1 MSTTQ
6 ANITDQQRRISL
18 IAILVVFML
27 GALDM
32 TILSTATPTIVADLN
47 GLELYAWVTTAYML
61 SSTVLVPIFGKL
73 GDMYGRKLV
82 LVWGIAIFLLG
93 SVLCGLSG
101 EFGDLPILGDG
112 MQQLIVFRAVKGV
125 GGAALF
131 TSAIGIV
138 ADLYPPMQRAKFMGL
153 FGAVFALASLI
164 GPTIGGVLT
173 DHASG
178 MWFGHYIAGWRW
190 VFYAN
195 LPLGMVALYM
205 VANKMP
211 TLNSHQGGKID
222 YLGAMLLL
230 VVFIPFLLA
239 LTWGGN
245 RYAWDSPELLSIF
258 ALSGVAFLA
267 FIWVESRTPD
277 AVMPLDLFQNRVFV
291 ITNLSSFVLGMA
303 FMGAVMFMPLYMQV
317 VLGVD
322 ATGSGFAMLPL
333 MGGLMFTSILSGRLV
348 SKSGKYKAYMVGGV
362 VILIVGMYLLTGL
375 GVDSSL
381 TQLNIAMVVV
391 GLGLGPS
398 QSLVNLIVQSAFPAA
413 KIGVATS
420 STQFFRQVGNT
431 VGIAIFGAVLVSSLT
446 TELPKQLPQLVTSGA
461 EFNLSQA
468 QSNAMNPGTIRATV
482 RAQFDAYTPIVERAF
497 AGDRMAAITLV
508 NNPLLPAELK
518 APLESFLAQENATEV
533 PNAQRYLAAYN
544 AGIEQQVTAA
554 VTTIE
559 RGTKTAFSNS
569 ITSMFTTSL
578 WICLLGLIVSLFIP
592 VISLG
597 GHEQEAEQVAG
608 LKEAEVS

>member
-1 MSTTQ
+1 MSDTQ
-6 ANITDQQRRISL
+6 TAITDQQRRISL

-73 GDMYGRKLV
+73 GDMYGRKRIL
-82 LVWGIAIFLLG
+82 LWGISIFLAG
-93 SVLCGLSG
+93 SVLCGMSG
-101 EFGDLPILGDG
+101 EFGDLPLLGDG
-112 MQQLIVFRAVKGV
+112 MMQLIIFRAVKGV

-138 ADLYPPMQRAKFMGL
+138 ADLYPPMKRAKFMGL
-153 FGAVFALASLI
+153 FGAIFALASLI
-164 GPTIGGVLT
+164 GPTIGGLLT

-178 MWFGHYIAGWRW
+178 VWFGHPIAGWRW

-195 LPLGMVALYM
+195 LPLGLIALYM
-205 VANKMP
+205 VAKKMP

-222 YLGAMLLL
+222 YLGASLLL
-230 VVFIPFLLA
+230 LVFIPFLLA

-245 RYAWDSPELLSIF
+245 RYAWDSAQLLGMF
-258 ALSGVAFLA
+258 ALSAVSLIA
-267 FIWVESRTPD
+267 FIAVESRTPD
-277 AVMPLDLFQNRVFV
+277 AVMPLDLFKSRVFV
-291 ITNLSSFVLGMA
+291 FANLSSFILGMA

-362 VILIVGMYLLTGL
+362 IILVAGVYLLTRL
-375 GVDSSL
+375 DASSTL

-398 QSLVNLIVQSAFPAA
+398 QSLINLIVQSAFPIA

-431 VGIAIFGAVLVSSLT
+431 VGVAIFGAVMVSSLA
-446 TELPKQLPQLVTSGA
+446 TELPRQLPQMAGSGA
-461 EFNLSQA
+461 SMNMSQA
-468 QSNAMNPGTIRATV
+468 QSSAMNPQAVQDMV
-482 RAQFDAYTPIVERAF
+482 RARFDAYAPTVEQAF
-497 AGDRMAAITLV
+497 AGDRSAASEV
-508 NNPLLPAELK
+508 VGNPLLPDEFK
-518 APLESFLAQENATEV
+518 APLVEYLGSKSDSAV
-533 PNAQRYLAAYN
+533 PNAQRYLAAYHDSID
-544 AGIEQQVTAA
+544 AQVETA
-554 VTTIE
+554 VTTIQQ
-559 RGTKTAFSNS
+559 GTRTAFSNA
-569 ITSMFTTSL
+569 ITSMFSASL
-578 WICLLGLIVSLFIP
+578 WICLIGLLITAFIP

-597 GHEQEAEQVAG
+597 AHGEREAQA
-608 LKEAEVS
+608 

>member
-1 MSTTQ
+1 MSDTQ
-6 ANITDQQRRISL
+6 TAITDQQRRISL

-73 GDMYGRKLV
+73 GDMYGRKRIL
-82 LVWGIAIFLLG
+82 LWGISIFLAG
-93 SVLCGLSG
+93 SVLCGMSG
-101 EFGDLPILGDG
+101 EFGDLPLLGDG
-112 MQQLIVFRAVKGV
+112 MMQLIIFRAVKGV

-138 ADLYPPMQRAKFMGL
+138 ADLYPPMKRAKFMGL
-153 FGAVFALASLI
+153 FGAIFALASLI
-164 GPTIGGVLT
+164 GPTIGGLLT

-178 MWFGHYIAGWRW
+178 VWFGHPIAGWRW

-195 LPLGMVALYM
+195 LPLGLIALYM
-205 VANKMP
+205 VAKKMP
-211 TLNSHQGGKID
+211 TLNNHQGGKID
-222 YLGAMLLL
+222 YPGAALLL
-230 VVFIPFLLA
+230 LVFIPFLLA

-245 RYAWDSPELLSIF
+245 RYAWDSAQLLGMF
-258 ALSGVAFLA
+258 ALSAVSLLA
-267 FIWVESRTPD
+267 FIAVESRTPD
-277 AVMPLDLFQNRVFV
+277 AVMPLDLFKSRVFV
-291 ITNLSSFVLGMA
+291 FANLSSFILGMA

-362 VILIVGMYLLTGL
+362 IILVAGVYLLTRL
-375 GVDSSL
+375 DASSTL

-398 QSLVNLIVQSAFPAA
+398 QSLINLIVQSAFPIA

-431 VGIAIFGAVLVSSLT
+431 VGVAIFGAVMVSSLAS
-446 TELPKQLPQLVTSGA
+446 ELPRQLPQMAGSGA
-461 EFNLSQA
+461 TMNMSQA
-468 QSNAMNPGTIRATV
+468 QSSAMNPQAVQDMV
-482 RAQFDAYTPIVERAF
+482 RARFDAYAPTVEQAF
-497 AGDRMAAITLV
+497 AGDRSAASEV
-508 NNPLLPAELK
+508 VGNPLLPDEFK
-518 APLESFLAQENATEV
+518 APLVEYLGSKSDSAV
-533 PNAQRYLAAYN
+533 PNAQRYLAAYHDSID
-544 AGIEQQVTAA
+544 AQVETA
-554 VTTIE
+554 VTTIQQ
-559 RGTKTAFSNS
+559 GTRTAFSNA
-569 ITSMFTTSL
+569 ITSMFSASL
-578 WICLLGLIVSLFIP
+578 WICLIGLLITAFIP

-597 GHEQEAEQVAG
+597 AHGEREAQA
-608 LKEAEVS
+608 

>member
-1 MSTTQ
+1 MSSSQT
-6 ANITDQQRRISL
+6 NITDQQRRISL

-32 TILSTATPTIVADLN
+32 TILSTATPTIVAELN

-73 GDMYGRKLV
+73 GDMYGRKQV
-82 LVWGIAIFLLG
+82 LVCGIAIFLFG
-93 SVLCGLSG
+93 SMLCGLSG
-101 EFGDLPILGDG
+101 EFGNLPIIGDG
-112 MQQLIVFRAVKGV
+112 MHQLIVFRAVKGI

-153 FGAVFALASLI
+153 FGAIFALASLI
-164 GPTIGGVLT
+164 GPTVGGILT

-178 MWFGHYIAGWRW
+178 TLFGHYIAGWRW

-195 LPLGMVALYM
+195 LPLGLVALYM
-205 VANKMP
+205 VAIKMP
-211 TLNSHQGGKID
+211 TLHIHNGGKID
-222 YLGAMLLL
+222 YLGALLLL

-245 RYAWDSPELLSIF
+245 RYAWDSTELLSMF
-258 ALSGVAFLA
+258 ALSGSALLL
-267 FIWVESRTPD
+267 FIWVESRTAD
-277 AVMPLDLFQNRVFV
+277 AVMPLDLFQSRVFV
-291 ITNLSSFVLGMA
+291 FANLSSFVLGMA

-362 VILIVGMYLLTGL
+362 VILVGGMLLLTRL
-375 GVDSSL
+375 DADSSL
-381 TQLNIAMVVV
+381 TQLNTAMAIV

-398 QSLVNLIVQSAFPAA
+398 QSLINLIVQSAFPAT

-446 TELPKQLPQLVTSGA
+446 AELPRQLPQLAAAGT

-468 QSNAMNPGTIRATV
+468 QSNAMNPDSIRNTV
-482 RAQFDAYTPIVERAF
+482 RAQFDTYTPTVKLAYS
-497 AGDRMAAITLV
+497 GDRTAANKLV
-508 NNPLLPAELK
+508 KNPLIPEELK
-518 APLESFLAQENATEV
+518 QPLVSYLAQEDATEV
-533 PNAQRYLAAYN
+533 PNAERYLAAYS
-544 AGIEQQVTAA
+544 AAIEQQITSA
-554 VTTIE
+554 VSTIE
-559 RGTKTAFSNS
+559 RGTKIAFSNS
-569 ITSMFTTSL
+569 ITSMFQTSL
-578 WICLLGLIVSLFIP
+578 WICLLGLVITLFIP

-597 GHEQEAEQVAG
+597 SDGKEEEGLEGAG
-608 LKEAEVS
+608 

>member
-1 MSTTQ
+1 MNDTQ
-6 ANITDQQRRISL
+6 PAITDQQRRLSL

-61 SSTVLVPIFGKL
+61 SSTVLVPVFGKL
-73 GDMYGRKLV
+73 GDMYGRKRI
-82 LVWGIAIFLLG
+82 LVWGISIFLAG

-101 EFGDLPILGDG
+101 EFGELPLIGDG
-112 MQQLIVFRAVKGV
+112 MMQLIVFRVIKGV

-164 GPTIGGVLT
+164 GPTIGGLLT

-178 MWFGHYIAGWRW
+178 VWFGHYVAGWRW

-195 LPLGMVALYM
+195 LPLGMVALFM
-205 VANKMP
+205 VAKKMP
-211 TLNSHQGGKID
+211 SLNNHTGGRID

-230 VVFIPFLLA
+230 LVFIPFLLA

-245 RYAWDSPELLSIF
+245 RYAWDSAELLSMF
-258 ALSGVAFLA
+258 AMSALAFVAFVR
-267 FIWVESRTPD
+267 VELRTAD
-277 AVMPLDLFQNRVFV
+277 AVMPMDLFNNRVFV
-291 ITNLSSFVLGMA
+291 IANLSSFVLGMA

-362 VILIVGMYLLTGL
+362 VILVSGMYLLTKL
-375 GVDSSL
+375 DANSSL
-381 TQLNIAMVVV
+381 TQLNIAMMVV

-398 QSLVNLIVQSAFPAA
+398 QSLVNLVVQSAFPISR
-413 KIGVATS
+413 IGVATS

-431 VGIAIFGAVLVSSLT
+431 VGVAIFGAVLINSLA
-446 TELPKQLPQLVTSGA
+446 TELPRQLPQMAGGT
-461 EFNLSQA
+461 EFSMSQA
-468 QSNAMNPGTIRATV
+468 QANAMNPGAVQAGVEAR
-482 RAQFDAYTPIVERAF
+482 FDAYTPTVERAF
-497 AGDRMAAITLV
+497 AGERDAAAEV
-508 NNPLLPAELK
+508 VSNPLMTEAIK
-518 APLESFLAQENATEV
+518 APLVAYLSNDNVTEV
-533 PNAQRYLAAYN
+533 PNAQRYLAAYR
-544 AGIEQQVTAA
+544 AGVAAQVQATVEIIQQ
-554 VTTIE
+554 
-559 RGTKTAFSNS
+559 GTRTAFANA
-569 ITSMFTTSL
+569 ITSMFSTSL
-578 WICLLGLIVSLFIP
+578 WICLLGLIITLFIP

-597 GHEQEAEQVAG
+597 AHEEHG
-608 LKEAEVS
+608 

>member
-1 MSTTQ
+1 MTDTQ
-6 ANITDQQRRISL
+6 TAITDQQRRFSL

-61 SSTVLVPIFGKL
+61 SSTVLVPVFGKL
-73 GDMYGRKLV
+73 GDMYGRKRI
-82 LVWGIAIFLLG
+82 LVWGISIFLTG

-101 EFGDLPILGDG
+101 EFGELPLLGDG
-112 MQQLIVFRAVKGV
+112 MMQLIIFRVVKGV

-138 ADLYPPMQRAKFMGL
+138 ADLYPPLQRARFMGL

-164 GPTIGGVLT
+164 GPTIGGLLT

-178 MWFGHYIAGWRW
+178 VWFGHYVAGWRW

-195 LPLGMVALYM
+195 LPLGMVALFM
-205 VANKMP
+205 VAKKMP
-211 TLNSHQGGKID
+211 ALNNHTGGKID

-230 VVFIPFLLA
+230 LVFIPFLLA

-245 RYAWDSPELLSIF
+245 RYAWDSAELLSMF
-258 ALSGVAFLA
+258 ALSAVAFVA
-267 FIWVESRTPD
+267 FVRVELRTAD
-277 AVMPLDLFQNRVFV
+277 AVMPMDLFNNRVFV
-291 ITNLSSFVLGMA
+291 FANLSSFVLGMA

-362 VILIVGMYLLTGL
+362 MILVSGMYLLTRL
-375 GVDSSL
+375 DADSSL
-381 TQLNIAMVVV
+381 TQLNIAMMVV

-398 QSLVNLIVQSAFPAA
+398 QSLVNLIVQSAFPISR
-413 KIGVATS
+413 IGVATS

-431 VGIAIFGAVLVSSLT
+431 VGVAIFGAVLINSLAI
-446 TELPKQLPQLVTSGA
+446 ELPKQLPQIEGGA
-461 EFNLSQA
+461 DFSMSQA
-468 QSNAMNPGTIRATV
+468 QANAMNPEAMQERVEA
-482 RAQFDAYTPIVERAF
+482 RFDAYTPIIESAF
-497 AGDRMAAITLV
+497 AGDRAAATEVV
-508 NNPLLPAELK
+508 NNPLMAEALK
-518 APLESFLAQENATEV
+518 APLVTYLSNKEVTEV
-533 PNAQRYLAAYN
+533 PDAQRYLAAYRLGVD
-544 AGIEQQVTAA
+544 AQVQATVETIQQ
-554 VTTIE
+554 
-559 RGTKTAFSNS
+559 GTRTAFSNA
-569 ITSMFTTSL
+569 ITSMFSTSL
-578 WICLLGLIVSLFIP
+578 WICLLGLLVTLFIP

-597 GHEQEAEQVAG
+597 AHEERD
-608 LKEAEVS
+608 

>member
-1 MSTTQ
+1 MSDTQ
-6 ANITDQQRRISL
+6 TAITDQQRRISL

-73 GDMYGRKLV
+73 GDMYGRKRIL
-82 LVWGIAIFLLG
+82 LWGISIFLAG
-93 SVLCGLSG
+93 SVLCGMSG
-101 EFGDLPILGDG
+101 EFGDLPLLGDG
-112 MQQLIVFRAVKGV
+112 MMQLIIFRAVKGV

-138 ADLYPPMQRAKFMGL
+138 ADLYPPMKRAKFMGL
-153 FGAVFALASLI
+153 FGAIFALASLI
-164 GPTIGGVLT
+164 GPTIGGLLT

-178 MWFGHYIAGWRW
+178 VWFGHPIAGWRW

-195 LPLGMVALYM
+195 LPLGLIALYM
-205 VANKMP
+205 VAKKMP
-211 TLNSHQGGKID
+211 TLNNHQGGKID
-222 YLGAMLLL
+222 YLGASLLL
-230 VVFIPFLLA
+230 LVFIPFLLA

-245 RYAWDSPELLSIF
+245 RYAWDSAQLLGMF
-258 ALSGVAFLA
+258 ALSAVSLIA
-267 FIWVESRTPD
+267 FIAVESRTPD
-277 AVMPLDLFQNRVFV
+277 AVMPLDLFKSRVFV
-291 ITNLSSFVLGMA
+291 FANLSSFILGMA

-362 VILIVGMYLLTGL
+362 IILVAGVYLLTRL
-375 GVDSSL
+375 DASSTL

-398 QSLVNLIVQSAFPAA
+398 QSLINLIVQSAFPIA

-431 VGIAIFGAVLVSSLT
+431 VGVAIFGAVMVSSLA
-446 TELPKQLPQLVTSGA
+446 TELPRQLPQIAGSGA
-461 EFNLSQA
+461 SMNMSQA
-468 QSNAMNPGTIRATV
+468 QSSAMNPQAVQDMV
-482 RAQFDAYTPIVERAF
+482 RARFDAYAPTVEQAF
-497 AGDRMAAITLV
+497 AGDRSAASEV
-508 NNPLLPAELK
+508 VGNPLLPDEFK
-518 APLESFLAQENATEV
+518 APLVEYLGSKSDSAV
-533 PNAQRYLAAYN
+533 PNAQRYLAAYHDSID
-544 AGIEQQVTAA
+544 AQVETA
-554 VTTIE
+554 VTTIQQ
-559 RGTKTAFSNS
+559 GTRTAFSNA
-569 ITSMFTTSL
+569 ITSMFSASL
-578 WICLLGLIVSLFIP
+578 WICLIGLLITAFIP

-597 GHEQEAEQVAG
+597 AHGEREAQA
-608 LKEAEVS
+608 

>member
-1 MSTTQ
+1 MSDTQ
-6 ANITDQQRRISL
+6 AVITDQQRRISL

-73 GDMYGRKLV
+73 GDMYGRKRI
-82 LVWGIAIFLLG
+82 LVWGISIFLAG

-101 EFGDLPILGDG
+101 EFGDLPLLGDG
-112 MQQLIVFRAVKGV
+112 MMQLIIFRAIKGV

-138 ADLYPPMQRAKFMGL
+138 ADLYPPMQRARFMGL
-153 FGAVFALASLI
+153 FSAVFALASLI
-164 GPTIGGVLT
+164 GPTIGGLLT

-178 MWFGHYIAGWRW
+178 VWFGHPIAGWRW

-195 LPLGMVALYM
+195 LPLGLVALYM
-205 VANKMP
+205 VAKKMP
-211 TLNSHQGGKID
+211 TLNKHQGGKID

-245 RYAWDSPELLSIF
+245 RYAWDSTELLSMF
-258 ALSGVAFLA
+258 TLSAVALIG
-267 FIWVESRTPD
+267 FIAVESRTAD
-277 AVMPLDLFQNRVFV
+277 AVMPMNLFKSRVFV
-291 ITNLSSFVLGMA
+291 FANLSSFILGMA

-333 MGGLMFTSILSGRLV
+333 MGGLMLTSILSGRLV

-362 VILIVGMYLLTGL
+362 IILVVGVYLLTRL
-375 GVDSSL
+375 DVDSTL
-381 TQLNIAMVVV
+381 TQLNIAMAVV

-398 QSLVNLIVQSAFPAA
+398 QSLINLIVQSAFPIA
-413 KIGVATS
+413 KVGVATS

-431 VGIAIFGAVLVSSLT
+431 VGVAIFGAVMVSSLA
-446 TELPKQLPQLVTSGA
+446 TELPKQLPQMAAGGA
-461 EFNLSQA
+461 AFSMSQA
-468 QSNAMNPGTIRATV
+468 QSSAMNPQAVEAPV
-482 RAQFDAYTPIVERAF
+482 RARFEAYTPTVEHAF
-497 AGDRMAAITLV
+497 AGDRNAAAELV

-518 APLESFLAQENATEV
+518 TPLVEYLSSKDAREI
-533 PNAQRYLAAYN
+533 PGAQRYLAAYRTGMD
-544 AGIEQQVTAA
+544 AQVQAA
-554 VTTIE
+554 VTTIQQ
-559 RGTKTAFSNS
+559 GTRAAFSNA
-569 ITSMFTTSL
+569 ITSMFNASL
-578 WICLLGLIVSLFIP
+578 WICLLGLMITVFIP

-597 GHEQEAEQVAG
+597 THNERSGTAASS
-608 LKEAEVS
+608 EVPA

>member
-1 MSTTQ
+1 MSDTQ
-6 ANITDQQRRISL
+6 TAITDQQRRISL

-73 GDMYGRKLV
+73 GDMYGRKRIL
-82 LVWGIAIFLLG
+82 LWGISIFLAG
-93 SVLCGLSG
+93 SVLCGMSG
-101 EFGDLPILGDG
+101 EFGVLPLLGDG
-112 MQQLIVFRAVKGV
+112 MMQLIIFRAVKGV

-138 ADLYPPMQRAKFMGL
+138 ADLYPPMKRAKFMGL
-153 FGAVFALASLI
+153 FGAIFALASLI
-164 GPTIGGVLT
+164 GPTIGGLLT

-178 MWFGHYIAGWRW
+178 VWFGHPIAGWRW

-195 LPLGMVALYM
+195 LPLGLIALYM
-205 VANKMP
+205 VAKKMP
-211 TLNSHQGGKID
+211 TLNNHQGGKID
-222 YLGAMLLL
+222 YLGASLLL
-230 VVFIPFLLA
+230 LVFIPFLLA

-245 RYAWDSPELLSIF
+245 RYAWDSAQLLGMF
-258 ALSGVAFLA
+258 ALSAVSLIA
-267 FIWVESRTPD
+267 FIAVESRTPD
-277 AVMPLDLFQNRVFV
+277 AVMPLDLFKSRVFV
-291 ITNLSSFVLGMA
+291 FANLSSFILGMA

-362 VILIVGMYLLTGL
+362 IILVAGVYLLTRL
-375 GVDSSL
+375 DASSTL
-381 TQLNIAMVVV
+381 MQLNIAMVVV

-398 QSLVNLIVQSAFPAA
+398 QSLINLIVQSAFPIA

-431 VGIAIFGAVLVSSLT
+431 VGVAIFGAVMVSSLA
-446 TELPKQLPQLVTSGA
+446 TELPRQLPQMAGSGA
-461 EFNLSQA
+461 SMNMSQA
-468 QSNAMNPGTIRATV
+468 QSSAMNPQAVQDMV
-482 RAQFDAYTPIVERAF
+482 RARFDAYTPTVEQAF
-497 AGDRMAAITLV
+497 AGDRSAASEV
-508 NNPLLPAELK
+508 VGNPLLPDEFK
-518 APLESFLAQENATEV
+518 APLVEYLGSKSDSAV
-533 PNAQRYLAAYN
+533 PNAQRYLAAYHDSID
-544 AGIEQQVTAA
+544 AQVETA
-554 VTTIE
+554 VTTIQQ
-559 RGTKTAFSNS
+559 GTRTAFSNA
-569 ITSMFTTSL
+569 ITSMFSASL
-578 WICLLGLIVSLFIP
+578 WICLIGLLITAFIP

-597 GHEQEAEQVAG
+597 AHGEREAQA
-608 LKEAEVS
+608 

>member
-1 MSTTQ
+1 MNDTQ
-6 ANITDQQRRISL
+6 PAITDQQRRLSL

-61 SSTVLVPIFGKL
+61 SSTVLVPVFGKL
-73 GDMYGRKLV
+73 GDMYGRKRI
-82 LVWGIAIFLLG
+82 LVWGISIFLAG

-101 EFGDLPILGDG
+101 EFGELPLIGDG
-112 MQQLIVFRAVKGV
+112 MMQLIVFRVIKGV

-164 GPTIGGVLT
+164 GPTIGGLLT

-178 MWFGHYIAGWRW
+178 VWFGHYVAGWRW

-195 LPLGMVALYM
+195 LPLGMVALFM
-205 VANKMP
+205 VAKKMP
-211 TLNSHQGGKID
+211 SLNNHTGGRID

-230 VVFIPFLLA
+230 LVFIPFLLA

-245 RYAWDSPELLSIF
+245 RYAWDSAELLSMF
-258 ALSGVAFLA
+258 AMSALAFVAFVR
-267 FIWVESRTPD
+267 VELRTAD
-277 AVMPLDLFQNRVFV
+277 AVMPMDLFNNRVFV
-291 ITNLSSFVLGMA
+291 IANLSSFVLGMA

-362 VILIVGMYLLTGL
+362 VILVSGMYLLTKL
-375 GVDSSL
+375 DANSSL
-381 TQLNIAMVVV
+381 TQLNIAMMVV

-398 QSLVNLIVQSAFPAA
+398 QSLVNLVVQSAFPISR
-413 KIGVATS
+413 IGVATS

-431 VGIAIFGAVLVSSLT
+431 VGVAIFGAVLINSLA
-446 TELPKQLPQLVTSGA
+446 TELPRQLPQMAGGT
-461 EFNLSQA
+461 EFSMSQA
-468 QSNAMNPGTIRATV
+468 QANAMNPGAVQAGVEAR
-482 RAQFDAYTPIVERAF
+482 FDAYTPTVERAF
-497 AGDRMAAITLV
+497 AGERDAAAEIV
-508 NNPLLPAELK
+508 SNPLMTEAIK
-518 APLESFLAQENATEV
+518 APLVAYLSNDNVTEV
-533 PNAQRYLAAYN
+533 PNAQRYLAAYR
-544 AGIEQQVTAA
+544 AGVAAQVQATVEIIQQ
-554 VTTIE
+554 
-559 RGTKTAFSNS
+559 GTRTAFANA
-569 ITSMFTTSL
+569 ITSMFSTSL
-578 WICLLGLIVSLFIP
+578 WICLLGLIITLFIP

-597 GHEQEAEQVAG
+597 AHEEHG
-608 LKEAEVS
+608 

>member
-1 MSTTQ
+1 MSSQKTE
-6 ANITDQQRRISL
+6 ITDQQRRISL

-32 TILSTATPTIVADLN
+32 TILSTATPTIVAELN
-47 GLELYAWVTTAYML
+47 GIELYAWVTTAYML
-61 SSTVLVPIFGKL
+61 TSTVLVPIFGKL
-73 GDMYGRKLV
+73 GDMYGRKQV
-82 LVWGIAIFLLG
+82 LVWGIAIFLFG

-101 EFGDLPILGDG
+101 EFGPLPIIGDG
-112 MQQLIVFRAVKGV
+112 MHQLIVFRAVKGI

-131 TSAIGIV
+131 TSAIGMV

-164 GPTIGGVLT
+164 GPTIGGLLT
-173 DHASG
+173 DHASSTL
-178 MWFGHYIAGWRW
+178 FGHYVAGWRW

-195 LPLGMVALYM
+195 LPLGLVALYM
-205 VANKMP
+205 VAKKMP
-211 TLNSHQGGKID
+211 TLHTNSGGKID
-222 YLGAMLLL
+222 YLGALLLL

-245 RYAWDSPELLSIF
+245 RYAWDSIELVSMFSLSSA
-258 ALSGVAFLA
+258 ALGL
-267 FIWVESRTPD
+267 FIWVESRTEN
-277 AVMPLDLFQNRVFV
+277 AVMPLDLFKSRVFV
-291 ITNLSSFVLGMA
+291 FANLSSFVLGMA

-362 VILIVGMYLLTGL
+362 MILVSGMFLLTRL
-375 GVDSSL
+375 EVDSSL
-381 TQLNIAMVVV
+381 TQLNIAMAIV

-398 QSLVNLIVQSAFPAA
+398 QSLINLIVQSAFPAA

-431 VGIAIFGAVLVSSLT
+431 IGIAIFGAVLVSSLT
-446 TELPKQLPQLVTSGA
+446 AELPKQLPQLAASGG
-461 EFNLSQA
+461 EFSLSQA
-468 QSNAMNPGTIRATV
+468 QSNAMNPDGISNRV
-482 RAQFDAYTPIVERAF
+482 RAQFDAYTPTVERAF
-497 AGDRMAAITLV
+497 AGERAAANELV
-508 NNPLLPAELK
+508 NNPLVSAELK
-518 APLESFLAQENATEV
+518 QPLINYLAQDDATQI
-533 PNAQRYLAAYN
+533 PNADRYLAAYN
-544 AGIEQQVTAA
+544 MAIEQQIETAVSA
-554 VTTIE
+554 IE
-559 RGTKTAFSNS
+559 RGTKIAFSNS

-578 WICLLGLIVSLFIP
+578 LICLLGMIITLFIP

-597 GHEQEAEQVAG
+597 SDKKEKAVGEDVEAA
-608 LKEAEVS
+608 

>member
-1 MSTTQ
+1 MSSPQ
-6 ANITDQQRRISL
+6 AQITDQERRISL

-32 TILSTATPTIVADLN
+32 TILSTATPTIVAELN

-73 GDMYGRKLV
+73 GDMYGRKLI
-82 LVWGIAIFLLG
+82 LVWGIFVFLLG

-101 EFGDLPILGDG
+101 EFGDMPIIGDG
-112 MQQLIVFRAVKGV
+112 MRQLIVFRAVKGI

-164 GPTIGGVLT
+164 GPTIGGLLT

-178 MWFGHYIAGWRW
+178 TLFGHYIAGWRW

-195 LPLGMVALYM
+195 LPLGVIALYM
-205 VANKMP
+205 VARKMP
-211 TLNSHQGGKID
+211 TLNAHSGGKID
-222 YLGAMLLL
+222 YMGAMLLL

-245 RYAWDSPELLSIF
+245 RYDWDSVELISMF
-258 ALSGVAFLA
+258 VLSGCALLL

-277 AVMPLDLFQNRVFV
+277 AVMPLDLFQSRVFV

-362 VILIVGMYLLTGL
+362 VVLIVGMFLLTGL
-375 GVDSSL
+375 DVDSGL
-381 TQLNIAMVVV
+381 TELNIAMVVV

-398 QSLVNLIVQSAFPAA
+398 QSLVNLIVQSAFPAS

-431 VGIAIFGAVLVSSLT
+431 VGIAIFGAVLVSNLSA
-446 TELPKQLPQLVTSGA
+446 ELPKQLPQLAASGG

-468 QSNAMNPGTIRATV
+468 QSNAMNPEGVRDTV
-482 RAQFDAYTPIVERAF
+482 RAQFDVFTPVVERAF
-497 AGDRMAAITLV
+497 AGDRTAAAQLV
-508 NNPLLPAELK
+508 ANPLVPAELK
-518 APLESFLAQENATEV
+518 QPLQGFLDQEEATEVANSASFLAAY
-533 PNAQRYLAAYN
+533 RAA
-544 AGIEQQVTAA
+544 IEQQVTAA
-554 VTTIE
+554 VDTIE
-559 RGTKTAFSNS
+559 RGTKAAFSNS
-569 ITSMFTTSL
+569 ITTMFTTSL
-578 WICLLGLIVSLFIP
+578 WICLLGLIVTLFIP
-592 VISLG
+592 VISLSASDK
-597 GHEQEAEQVAG
+597 EEEAVE
-608 LKEAEVS
+608 E